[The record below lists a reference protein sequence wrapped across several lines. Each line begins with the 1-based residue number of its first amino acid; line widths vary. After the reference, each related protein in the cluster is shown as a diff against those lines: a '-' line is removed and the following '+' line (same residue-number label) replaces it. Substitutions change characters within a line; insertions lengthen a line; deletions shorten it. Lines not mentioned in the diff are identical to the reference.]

1 VNPDGTLTFVEVKA
15 GDDRVKPHQ
24 DALHQALR
32 AAELDMRVVLI
43 NDQTLV
49 DIQTAERMRQ
59 TFHPTPEELGA
70 KVEDVLNRAFEPET
84 VPVDGDKA

>member
-1 VNPDGTLTFVEVKA
+1 
-15 GDDRVKPHQ
+15 
-24 DALHQALR
+24 
-32 AAELDMRVVLI
+32 MRVVLI
-43 NDQTLV
+43 SDQTLA

-84 VPVDGDKA
+84 VSIDDDKA